1 MKALSNGI
9 RNGRIPW
16 GLIILVAVSCL
27 AILFFF
33 TPLFSRI
40 DTRNAGEIRAA
51 NGLGINVDGNI
62 TMYNVI
68 GIPGEQIA
76 GAGGGVID
84 TVISE
89 ETNASVLASLG
100 SGIPLRIERKGV
112 ASVRDEALVDASGL
126 IPGDIL
132 LGRCRLSPVPDWN
145 PVDNWTHVALYIG
158 NDRLMVSSNP
168 VQDTMM
174 TTLRSWMYPKMTW
187 VTYLRVVTADDEVRN
202 KAVEWAKGRKDD
214 PYDTSWFSKNADENS
229 WYCSEFIWAAYMHA
243 SDGRINLE
251 HEPDTGGI
259 SPNEIYVD
267 DDTVVIG
274 GHYEQKPDT
283 ILSLLSKVIVLII
296 IAGGVG
302 MLMLDTVAFPGVR
315 RRRRTPTL

>member
-1 MKALSNGI
+1 MV
-9 RNGRIPW
+9 
-16 GLIILVAVSCL
+16 ILGVISCFAVI
-27 AILFFF
+27 AIF

-51 NGLGINVDGNI
+51 ETADTSEDGYV
-62 TMYNVI
+62 TMHNVI
-68 GIPGEQIA
+68 AVPGDQIV
-76 GAGGGVID
+76 GAVGGV
-84 TVISE
+84 TGTANPE
-89 ETNASVLASLG
+89 EVNTSMLASLG
-100 SGIPLRIERKGV
+100 SGIPVRFERKGV
-112 ASVRDEALVDASGL
+112 MSVSDEALVDADGL

-132 LGRCRLSPVPDWN
+132 LGRCRMSPVPDWN
-145 PVDNWTHVALYIG
+145 PMDNWTHVALYIG
-158 NDRLMVSSNP
+158 DDRLIVSSNP
-168 VQDTMM
+168 LQDTMM

-187 VTYLRVVTADDEVRN
+187 VTYLRVATADDEVRN
-202 KAVEWAKGRKDD
+202 KAVEWAKERRGD
-214 PYDTSWFSKNADENS
+214 PYDASWFSKNADEYS

-259 SPNEIYVD
+259 SPDEIYVD

-283 ILSLLSKVIVLII
+283 ILSLLAKMVVLII

-302 MLMLDTVAFPGVR
+302 ALTLDMGALGGFR
-315 RRRRTPTL
+315 RRRRTPIL

>member
-1 MKALSNGI
+1 M
-9 RNGRIPW
+9 
-16 GLIILVAVSCL
+16 IILVTISCL

-33 TPLFSRI
+33 TPLFSRV
-40 DTRNAGEIRAA
+40 DTRNAGDIRAA
-51 NGLGINVDGNI
+51 KGPDINVDGYF
-62 TMYNVI
+62 TMYNVM
-68 GIPGEQIA
+68 GIPGDQIT
-76 GAGGGVID
+76 GTGGGVAD
-84 TVISE
+84 TGDSE
-89 ETNASVLASLG
+89 EESTSVLASLG
-100 SGIPLRIERKGV
+100 SGIPVRIERKGV
-112 ASVRDEALVDASGL
+112 ACVSDEALVDASEL

-145 PVDNWTHVALYIG
+145 PVDNWTHVALYVG

-174 TTLRSWMYPKMTW
+174 TTLKSWMYPKMTW

-202 KAVEWAKGRKDD
+202 KAVEWAKERRGDS
-214 PYDTSWFSKNADENS
+214 YDASWFSKEVDENS

-302 MLMLDTVAFPGVR
+302 MLMLDTGAFPGIR
-315 RRRRTPTL
+315 RRRRTPIL